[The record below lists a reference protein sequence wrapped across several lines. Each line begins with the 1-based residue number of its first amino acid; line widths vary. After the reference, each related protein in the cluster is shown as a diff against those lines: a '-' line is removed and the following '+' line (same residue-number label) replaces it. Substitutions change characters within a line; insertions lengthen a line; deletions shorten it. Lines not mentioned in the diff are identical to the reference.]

1 MAFKFCPEC
10 GSAIE
15 PGARF
20 CTGCGLPLGGMRA
33 ASALPATGVVA
44 LAVLLLLGGGF
55 WLYYRLAPA
64 PDRPL
69 KPGEGRVA
77 AAPPGAP
84 PGTATDPATGQP
96 HPPIE
101 LPEDIKQYIANLEKN
116 AKEKPQDVAA
126 WQTLAR
132 VQYRA
137 SRLDPSYGPP
147 ALASFQHLLEID
159 PNNLEALRG
168 LGNIAYDRQDRDQ
181 AIDYYRKYLAQK
193 PDDPEVRTDL
203 GTMLFENGDPEGS
216 EREFKQVI
224 EKHPQFFQ
232 AHFNLGIVY
241 EARGDREAAKRQ
253 LEKARDLA
261 TDEAIKQRIGVL
273 ITAAEQ
279 NVPFTEAA
287 EQFVAQAQA
296 QAQAQP
302 PAAAIRA
309 PALVQPH
316 DIGRTLQEWFGQ
328 PPRRA
333 QASLAG
339 DATAQPAADGPQ
351 RQAAQPAADAGPAS
365 IDAAAMDVLAP
376 RNLLRLADELRPPWR
391 DAAYLL
397 SGVHRAIRTA
407 QWYLR
412 AVWLPD
418 AQGWSGQELFHK
430 PDDRWE
436 VNDVAVRCPRELE
449 ELTGRLTA
457 LRCASR

>member
-302 PAAAIRA
+302 PAAASGPSAGSAPGSAPGAA
-309 PALVQPH
+309 PAAP
-316 DIGRTLQEWFGQ
+316 
-328 PPRRA
+328 
-333 QASLAG
+333 
-339 DATAQPAADGPQ
+339 PAAAAPSGFAGAVEQVFRDNPVAGPKVARVEWPSPERGRVVMTSFPMDAMPEAMRASYLEKMTNGV
-351 RQAAQPAADAGPAS
+351 RQAKQQFAVDGTVTVEIVDAG
-365 IDAAAMDVLAP
+365 
-376 RNLLRLADELRPPWR
+376 
-391 DAAYLL
+391 
-397 SGVHRAIRTA
+397 SG
-407 QWYLR
+407 
-412 AVWLPD
+412 AVM
-418 AQGWSGQELFHK
+418 ATIAE
-430 PDDRWE
+430 
-436 VNDVAVRCPRELE
+436 
-449 ELTGRLTA
+449 
-457 LRCASR
+457 